1 MEVKVNK
8 DINEYTEAIFFGLS
22 LRQCVFSVL
31 AVLVA
36 VGLYFLLRSHL
47 GMETLSWLCIVGAAP
62 FAAMGFVK
70 YHGMN
75 AEQLLVTW
83 FSTVILEPKV
93 LTFQAK
99 NYYYEAA
106 VSKIEKLEKEVY
118 QQHDEND
125 KNIPE
130 AE

>member
-1 MEVKVNK
+1 MERRINK
-8 DINEYTEAIFFGLS
+8 EIRDYSETVFFGLT
-22 LRQCVFSVL
+22 LRQFVFSVL
-31 AVLVA
+31 ACAVA

-83 FSTVILEPKV
+83 FRTVILEPKV

-118 QQHDEND
+118 QQHDKNDENV
-125 KNIPE
+125 PE